1 MLPIAP
7 SKVVSGYSEN
17 FSVTLNQWAN
27 RHSFLLVEDKKKPA
41 EFSLEEFQ
49 VLLSIGKDIWLDW
62 FYEEKALGY

>member
-1 MLPIAP
+1 MFPIALW
-7 SKVVSGYSEN
+7 KVVSGHSEN
-17 FSVTLNQWAN
+17 FRVTLNQWAN
-27 RHSFLLVEDKKKPA
+27 CHSFLLVEDKIG